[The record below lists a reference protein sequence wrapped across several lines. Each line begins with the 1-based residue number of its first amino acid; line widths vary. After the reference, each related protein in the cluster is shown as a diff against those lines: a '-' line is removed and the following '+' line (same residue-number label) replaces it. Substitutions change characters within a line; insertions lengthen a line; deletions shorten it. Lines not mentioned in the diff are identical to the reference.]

1 MSFSRGITEMACATF
16 RPRLVMCFYTS
27 YQQPQ
32 VCRGCLVGIL
42 MRQLTEDSTQSLQ
55 VQPKPTTLSNREPKG
70 DVWSSSSG
78 LSHHQKDLPS
88 KYPKQLR
95 FTCADTNTIII
106 QLWHKPFD

>member
-1 MSFSRGITEMACATF
+1 MVCATF
-16 RPRLVMCFYTS
+16 TPQLVMCCYTS

-55 VQPKPTTLSNREPKG
+55 LQPKPTTLSNREPKG
-70 DVWSSSSG
+70 DVWSSTSG
-78 LSHHQKDLPS
+78 LSHHQKDLTF

-95 FTCADTNTIII
+95 FTCAILYTNTYN
-106 QLWHKPFD
+106 QYGTKPFDLKHLNVR